1 MLGCAGPAWLTK
13 EGIVVPFYADR
24 QLVALAEQLA
34 AQHPEWGAYATQI
47 TGGNTEM
54 ADALR
59 LGIPAIT
66 ITGMTPDGNAPYWHQ
81 VEDTYDKIDPG
92 VLAKAYAFTWEYIQ
106 LIDAQGLDHGPVH

>member
-1 MLGCAGPAWLTK
+1 MTTLRRSGLFWRWQCTCSEEAQHYGAIAFLDRHQHEFHKPTVIAFEMLGCAGPAWLTK

-54 ADALR
+54 A
-59 LGIPAIT
+59 
-66 ITGMTPDGNAPYWHQ
+66 
-81 VEDTYDKIDPG
+81 
-92 VLAKAYAFTWEYIQ
+92 
-106 LIDAQGLDHGPVH
+106 

>member
-47 TGGNTEM
+47 NGGNTEM

-66 ITGMTPDGNAPYWHQ
+66 LTGMTPDGNAPYWHQ
-81 VEDTYDKIDPG
+81 VEDTYDKIDPE
-92 VLAKAYAFTWEYIQ
+92 VLARAFAFTSAFIG
-106 LIDAQGLDHGPVH
+106 ALDERE

>member
-24 QLVALAEQLA
+24 QLVAQALQLA

-47 TGGNTEM
+47 NGGTLRAEM

-66 ITGMTPDGNAPYWHQ
+66 LAGMTPDGNAPYWHQ
-81 VEDTYDKIDPG
+81 VGDTYDKIDPE
-92 VLAKAYAFTWEYIQ
+92 VLARALAFTSAFIR
-106 LIDAQGLDHGPVH
+106 ALDERE